1 MAKQRPPTS
10 PPPAQPSFGDDRPP
24 APLGVTLPPGG
35 AALAPDAGG
44 VQQPDGSWVFPGAEA
59 PIHVRMTRGAA
70 PEEDDGADAA
80 TFMWRRNP
88 EFPNYLRRTREKAGL
103 SVRQAA
109 PAIGVSIPYLS
120 RLETG
125 GPAKRPDV
133 QRLYRMADVYG
144 VDRRAMLINAG
155 VKVELPPELAYFDK
169 LDSQFAAIMLDPAV
183 KPARLNEDALSYIS
197 DRLKMQIIEWADKLT
212 RQPDPHAY
220 FAKLLDKGAQ

>member
-1 MAKQRPPTS
+1 MAKRTPPPRPPS
-10 PPPAQPSFGDDRPP
+10 QPVFGDDAPRAPIPLHP
-24 APLGVTLPPGG
+24 AP
-35 AALAPDAGG
+35 D
-44 VQQPDGSWVFPGAEA
+44 VQPRQLPDGSWAIPDGDRV
-59 PIHVRMTRGAA
+59 IHVAMTPGTA
-70 PEEDDGADAA
+70 PDEDEGDDT

-109 PAIGVSIPYLS
+109 PAIGVSVPYLS

-144 VDRRAMLINAG
+144 VDRRAMLKNAG
-155 VKVELPPELAYFDK
+155 VQVELPPELAHFDK

-183 KPARLNEDALSYIS
+183 KPALLTEEGLTYVS

-220 FAKLLDKGAQ
+220 LAMLLDRGSQ